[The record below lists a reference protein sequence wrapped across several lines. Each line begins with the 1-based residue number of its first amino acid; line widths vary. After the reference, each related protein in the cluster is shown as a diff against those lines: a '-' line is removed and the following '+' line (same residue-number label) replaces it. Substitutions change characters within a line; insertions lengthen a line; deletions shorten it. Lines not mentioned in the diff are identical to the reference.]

1 LALCRLDFEE
11 RSKMKKLIAIVLGIL
26 LAAPATAEE
35 VNRTLDAASNGRV
48 HISNIAGE
56 VTVNGWSRDQVEVTG
71 ELGRNVEELI
81 FERDGNKVIIK
92 VKVPKNSGRG
102 IDSDLH
108 IQVPQGSSLDVSTVS
123 ADIDVKKVRGE
134 QMLETVSG
142 DVDTEGGE
150 SDVSA
155 EAVSGDV
162 TVNGQ
167 NKEANTRANTVSG
180 DVILVRVAGVADA
193 QSVSGDVTVTEGS
206 FDRVDMNTVNGDIL
220 FRAGL
225 RDGGK
230 LVTETV
236 NGSVDIEFVGKVSG
250 RFDIDTFNGDI
261 DSCFG
266 PKPERTSKY
275 TPGLELSFQEGD
287 GDARIK
293 VSTLNG
299 DVSICQ

>member
-11 RSKMKKLIAIVLGIL
+11 RIMMKKLIAIVLGIL

-92 VKVPKNSGRG
+92 VKVPKNGGRG

-180 DVILVRVAGVADA
+180 DVILVRVAGTADA

-236 NGSVDIEFVGKVSG
+236 NGSVDIEFDGAVSG

-261 DSCFG
+261 DNCFG

-287 GDARIK
+287 GDARVK

-299 DVSICQ
+299 DVSICR

>member
-1 LALCRLDFEE
+1 M
-11 RSKMKKLIAIVLGIL
+11 MKKLIAIVLGIL

-180 DVILVRVAGVADA
+180 DVILVRVAGTADA

-236 NGSVDIEFVGKVSG
+236 NGSVDIEFDGAVSG

-261 DSCFG
+261 DNCFG

-299 DVSICQ
+299 DVSICR